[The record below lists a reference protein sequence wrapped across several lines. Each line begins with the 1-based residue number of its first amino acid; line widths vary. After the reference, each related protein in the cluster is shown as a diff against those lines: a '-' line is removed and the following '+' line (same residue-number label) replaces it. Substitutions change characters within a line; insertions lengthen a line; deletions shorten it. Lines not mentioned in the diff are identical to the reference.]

1 MYDAAGC
8 LTDDAVNQ
16 MIQTYRDSDAAVH
29 SPSSETAQSDDP
41 ATNESATALVAL
53 GSPASSSPTPSEPAA
68 HPTLTAE
75 QAAVAWIDHL
85 RKGGSPP
92 DPMALA
98 DLLEA
103 LVVSLAPPL
112 EPAPAMA
119 TPAASDLDVKLIVVP
134 TLGKKFPHMLETDNG
149 RLTGDERI
157 WTQCKTKMTHFCV
170 RLVDSNGQSVAGT
183 SVQPGG
189 LKLRLTLHKVV
200 GDFYEPLD
208 DDSNPRPSEGLFR
221 GRASGAFE
229 PEVLL
234 TESRHEFRF
243 QVLLLSSDICGQ
255 RMCIRVAPTDPQ
267 LASNPNLCVQSHSFA
282 SRARMPDESVMWNR
296 EHRERRANAVEGL
309 VNFAA
314 NAAAATPS
322 PPPATIE
329 ARARSASPPS
339 KRHCS
344 P

>member
-1 MYDAAGC
+1 MYDEAGC
-8 LTDDAVNQ
+8 LTEQGVNH
-16 MIQTYRDSDAAVH
+16 MIQVHRDSDAAGN
-29 SPSSETAQSDDP
+29 SPSSETAQSDDS

-53 GSPASSSPTPSEPAA
+53 GSPASSSPTPSEPAD

-75 QAAVAWIDHL
+75 QAAVAWIGHL

-112 EPAPAMA
+112 EPAEMA
-119 TPAASDLDVKLIVVP
+119 TPVASDLDVKLIVVP
-134 TLGKKFPHMLETDNG
+134 TLGKKFPHMLETENG
-149 RLTGDERI
+149 RLTGNDVI

-170 RLVDSNGQSVAGT
+170 RLVDSNGASVAGT

-267 LASNPNLCVQSHSFA
+267 LARNPNLRVQSHSFA
-282 SRARMPDESVMWNR
+282 SRARMPDESVVWNR

-309 VNFAA
+309 VSFAA

-322 PPPATIE
+322 PPLATIE
-329 ARARSASPPS
+329 ARAHSASPPS

>member
-1 MYDAAGC
+1 MYDGTGCLTEEGVNHMIQAYREADAAG
-8 LTDDAVNQ
+8 
-16 MIQTYRDSDAAVH
+16 H
-29 SPSSETAQSDDP
+29 SPSTETAQSDDP

-53 GSPASSSPTPSEPAA
+53 GSPASSSPTPSEPSA
-68 HPTLTAE
+68 HPVLTAE

-92 DPMALA
+92 DPVALA
-98 DLLEA
+98 ELLEA

-112 EPAPAMA
+112 EPAEMA
-119 TPAASDLDVKLIVVP
+119 TPVASDLDVKLIVVP
-134 TLGKKFPHMLETDNG
+134 TTGKKFPHMLETDNG
-149 RLTGDERI
+149 RLTGGDVI

-170 RLVDSNGQSVAGT
+170 RLVDSNGASVAGT

-200 GDFYEPLD
+200 GDFYEAMD

-221 GRASGAFE
+221 GRASGVFE

-255 RMCIRVAPTDPQ
+255 RMCIRVAPTDPR
-267 LASNPNLCVQSHSFA
+267 LASNPNLRVQSHSFA
-282 SRARMPDESVMWNR
+282 SRARMPDESVTANR
-296 EHRERRANAVEGL
+296 EHRERRANAASDL
-309 VNFAA
+309 VSLAGA
-314 NAAAATPS
+314 LVASSSTPPGAGS
-322 PPPATIE
+322 DTTD
-329 ARARSASPPS
+329 ARSASPPN